1 MQNSNIEEKL
11 INLSDRL
18 KFTNGKKQYGYLH
31 PQLKGMVD
39 EIVDELA
46 KDERV
51 EKAYKLWYEMRNE
64 VLHSYMDKELVSK
77 IMNIFEETDKVIVKQ
92 YPTFK
97 DFINGEMDKECNS
110 AYFRA
115 QESLKEAQLNNPID
129 QMTLSNYF

>member
-1 MQNSNIEEKL
+1 MLSILEDANNDCNEDEQTLHFCNGVYYYLSAMDVLGSAEKVE
-11 INLSDRL
+11 
-18 KFTNGKKQYGYLH
+18 QYLDV
-31 PQLKGMVD
+31 M
-39 EIVDELA
+39 
-46 KDERV
+46 
-51 EKAYKLWYEMRNE
+51 
-64 VLHSYMDKELVSK
+64 MDKELVSK
-77 IMNIFEETDKVIVKQ
+77 IMNIFEEADKVIVKQ